1 MALSCP
7 KCHAEM
13 RMYERNG
20 IHIDQ
25 CTECRGVY
33 LDRGEL
39 EHLVSAEAQWAA
51 QQAPAAPPPPPPP
64 APQPTY
70 PQGGYP
76 PPPPPAYPQGGY
88 GYGYGKP
95 YKKRK
100 SFLEELFD

>member
-13 RMYERNG
+13 RSYERNG

-25 CTECRGVY
+25 CSECRGIY

-39 EHLVSAEAQWAA
+39 EHLISAEAQWAA
-51 QQAPAAPPPPPPP
+51 QQAPAAPPPPAP

-76 PPPPPAYPQGGY
+76 PPPPPPASPEGGY

>member
-1 MALSCP
+1 MANLTCP

-39 EHLVSAEAQWAA
+39 EHLINAETQWAA
-51 QQAPAAPPPPPPP
+51 QQAAPAPAPPPPP
-64 APQPTY
+64 Q
-70 PQGGYP
+70 
-76 PPPPPAYPQGGY
+76 PAYPQGGY
-88 GYGYGKP
+88 PQAGYPPQGYGYQQGYGKP

>member
-25 CTECRGVY
+25 CSECRGVY

-76 PPPPPAYPQGGY
+76 PPAPPAYPQGGY

>member
-76 PPPPPAYPQGGY
+76 PPAPPAYPQGGY

>member
-39 EHLVSAEAQWAA
+39 EHLISAEAQWAA
-51 QQAPAAPPPPPPP
+51 QQAPAAPPPPPAP